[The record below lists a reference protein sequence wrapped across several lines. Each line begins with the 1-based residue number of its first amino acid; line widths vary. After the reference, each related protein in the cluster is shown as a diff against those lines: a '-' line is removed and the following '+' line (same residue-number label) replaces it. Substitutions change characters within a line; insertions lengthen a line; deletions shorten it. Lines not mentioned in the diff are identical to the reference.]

1 MPSLTLS
8 MAAAGFIFQLNG
20 NPWLESAL
28 RGVRPVS
35 LGMLAAAAVTLGIT
49 TYWGENG
56 SMWFSAIHWNQILIA
71 LVSLY
76 LLLQKKLSIP
86 KTILIAAVLGLLIG

>member
-1 MPSLTLS
+1 M
-8 MAAAGFIFQLNG
+8 
-20 NPWLESAL
+20 ESAL

-49 TYWGENG
+49 TYWREAGN
-56 SMWFSAIHWNQILIA
+56 MWFSAIHWNQILIA

>member
-49 TYWGENG
+49 TYWREAG
-56 SMWFSAIHWNQILIA
+56 SMWFSTIHWNQILIA
-71 LVSLY
+71 L
-76 LLLQKKLSIP
+76 LQKKISIP
-86 KTILIAAVLGLLIG
+86 KTILIAAILGLLIG